1 MRSMT
6 GFGFGDAAFAGG
18 RLTVEIRSANQ
29 RFLDVRARL
38 PAELSHFSMF
48 VEQVVRERV
57 RRGRVDVVVR
67 SEGLGGTPA
76 VLDRER
82 ARSAIAALAELR
94 DEMAPGAELPLSLL
108 VAVPGLFSIAE
119 PEAETVR
126 GALRTAVEASIHAM
140 ETMLRREGDALA
152 LDLGTRAGR
161 VSEMLLDV
169 RRRADLLPSIAK
181 KRLEERLMRIL
192 VSADAPVDA
201 ARLEAELLLF
211 ADRSDITE
219 EITRLASHVD
229 QFQATL
235 VEKSD
240 PVGRKLDFLL
250 QEMLREAHTIA
261 AKAQDSRI
269 SERIVAFKV
278 ELERLREQVQN
289 IE

>member
-18 RLTVEIRSANQ
+18 RITVEIRSANQ

-38 PAELSHFSMF
+38 PAEMSHFTMF

-67 SEGLGGTPA
+67 AEGLSGTA
-76 VLDRER
+76 ATLDRAR
-82 ARSAIAALAELR
+82 ARSALASLAELR

-108 VAVPGLFSIAE
+108 AAVPGLFTIVE
-119 PEAETVR
+119 PEAD
-126 GALRTAVEASIHAM
+126 ALRSALRAGVEAAIQAM
-140 ETMLRREGDALA
+140 EAMLDREGVALA
-152 LDLGTRAGR
+152 ADLAQRAAR
-161 VSEMLLDV
+161 VMELLREV
-169 RRRADLLPSIAK
+169 RARAEELPQLARRRLEDKIA
-181 KRLEERLMRIL
+181 RMLDRT
-192 VSADAPVDA
+192 DAPVDA

-211 ADRSDITE
+211 ADKSDVTE
-219 EITRLASHVD
+219 EVTRLTSHVS
-229 QFQATL
+229 QFQATIA
-235 VEKSD
+235 EKGE

-250 QEMLREAHTIA
+250 QEMLREAHTVA
-261 AKAQDSRI
+261 AKAQDLKV

>member
-18 RLTVEIRSANQ
+18 RFTVEIRSANQ

-38 PAELSHFSMF
+38 PAELSHFTMF
-48 VEQVVRERV
+48 VEQIVRERV
-57 RRGRVDVVVR
+57 RRGRVDVVIR

-82 ARSAIAALAELR
+82 ARSALAALAQLR

-119 PEAETVR
+119 PEADAVR
-126 GALRTAVEASIHAM
+126 AALRAAVDASIHAM
-140 ETMLRREGDALA
+140 EGMLRREGDTLA
-152 LDLGTRAGR
+152 LDLGSRVGR
-161 VSEMLLDV
+161 VAEMLLDV
-169 RRRADLLPSIAK
+169 RRRAELLPSLAK

-192 VSADAPVDA
+192 GSADAPVDA

-211 ADRSDITE
+211 VDKSDVTE
-219 EITRLASHVD
+219 ELTRLSSHVD

-235 VEKSD
+235 AEKSE

>member
-18 RLTVEIRSANQ
+18 RITVEIRSANQ

-38 PAELSHFSMF
+38 PAEMSHFTMF

-67 SEGLGGTPA
+67 SEGVSGAAAT
-76 VLDRER
+76 LDKDR
-82 ARSAIAALAELR
+82 ARSALASLAELR

-108 VAVPGLFSIAE
+108 AAVPGLFTVVE
-119 PEAETVR
+119 PEVDATR
-126 GALRTAVEASIHAM
+126 AALRAGVEAAIHTMEAM
-140 ETMLRREGDALA
+140 LVQEGDALGR
-152 LDLGTRAGR
+152 DLAQRAARIG
-161 VSEMLLDV
+161 ELV
-169 RRRADLLPSIAK
+169 REVKERAESLPSLARR
-181 KRLEERLMRIL
+181 RLEEKLSRLL
-192 VSADAPVDA
+192 GGAEAPVDA

-211 ADRSDITE
+211 ADKSDVTE
-219 EITRLASHVD
+219 EVTRLASHVA
-229 QFQATL
+229 QFEGAL
-235 VEKSD
+235 AEGSD

-250 QEMLREAHTIA
+250 QEMLRECHTVA
-261 AKAQDSRI
+261 AKAQDLKV
-269 SERIVAFKV
+269 SEKIVAFKV

>member
-6 GFGFGDAAFAGG
+6 GFGFGDSAFAGG
-18 RLTVEIRSANQ
+18 RFTVEMRSANQ
-29 RFLDVRARL
+29 RFLDIRARL
-38 PAELSHFSMF
+38 PAELSHFTMF

-67 SEGLGGTPA
+67 AEGLNGGSA

-82 ARSAIAALAELR
+82 ARSALSALAQLR

-108 VAVPGLFSIAE
+108 VAVPGLFTIAE
-119 PEAETVR
+119 PEPDAVR
-126 GALRTAVEASIHAM
+126 GALRSAVEAAIQAL
-140 ETMLRREGDALA
+140 EGMLQREGDTLA
-152 LDLGTRAGR
+152 LDLGARAGR
-161 VSEMLLDV
+161 VNEMLHHV
-169 RRRADLLPSIAK
+169 RLRAEQLPTLSR
-181 KRLEERLMRIL
+181 KRLEDRLNRIL
-192 VSADAPVDA
+192 GSVDAPVDA
-201 ARLEAELLLF
+201 SRVEAELLLY
-211 ADRSDITE
+211 ADKSDVTE
-219 EITRLASHVD
+219 ELTRLGSHVA
-229 QFQATL
+229 QFQTTL
-235 VEKSD
+235 GEKTE

>member
-38 PAELSHFSMF
+38 PSELSHFSMF

-76 VLDRER
+76 VLDHER
-82 ARSAIAALAELR
+82 ARSAIAALAKLR
-94 DEMAPGAELPLSLL
+94 DEAAPGAELPLSLL

-152 LDLGTRAGR
+152 LDLGSRAGR
-161 VSEMLLDV
+161 VSEMLQDV

-192 VSADAPVDA
+192 GSADAPVDA

-235 VEKSD
+235 AEKSD

>member
-6 GFGFGDAAFAGG
+6 GFGFGDSAFAGG
-18 RLTVEIRSANQ
+18 RFTVEMRSANQ
-29 RFLDVRARL
+29 RFLDIRARL
-38 PAELSHFSMF
+38 PAELSHFTMF

-67 SEGLGGTPA
+67 AEGLSGSTA

-82 ARSAIAALAELR
+82 ARSALSALAQLR

-108 VAVPGLFSIAE
+108 VAVPGLFSVTEPE
-119 PEAETVR
+119 PEAVR
-126 GALRTAVEASIHAM
+126 GALRGAVEASIQAM
-140 ETMLRREGDALA
+140 EIMLQREGDALA
-152 LDLGTRAGR
+152 LDLRARATRITD
-161 VSEMLLDV
+161 MLQEI
-169 RRRADLLPSIAK
+169 RQRAELLPSLTR
-181 KRLEERLMRIL
+181 KRLEERLQRIL
-192 VSADAPVDA
+192 GSVDAPVDA
-201 ARLEAELLLF
+201 PRIEAELLLY
-211 ADRSDITE
+211 ADKSDVTE
-219 EITRLASHVD
+219 ELTRLASHVA

-235 VEKSD
+235 GEKAD

>member
-18 RLTVEIRSANQ
+18 RITVEIRSTNQ

-38 PAELSHFSMF
+38 PAEMSHFTMF

-67 SEGLGGTPA
+67 VEGVGATSA
-76 VLDRER
+76 ALDKDR
-82 ARSAIAALAELR
+82 ARGALAALAELR

-108 VAVPGLFSIAE
+108 AAVPGLFTVVE
-119 PEAETVR
+119 PEADALR
-126 GALRTAVEASIHAM
+126 DALRAGALAAIQAM
-140 ETMLRREGDALA
+140 EEMLVREGDALA
-152 LDLGTRAGR
+152 QDLSQRAAR
-161 VSEMLLDV
+161 LAELLGEV
-169 RRRADLLPSIAK
+169 RDRAEVLPSLARR
-181 KRLEERLMRIL
+181 RLEEKLARLLDR
-192 VSADAPVDA
+192 ADAPVDS

-211 ADRSDITE
+211 ADKSDVTE
-219 EITRLASHVD
+219 EVTRLASHVT
-229 QFQATL
+229 QFQAAL
-235 VEKSD
+235 AAGGE

-250 QEMLREAHTIA
+250 QEMLREAHTVA
-261 AKAQDSRI
+261 AKAQDLKI
-269 SERIVAFKV
+269 SEKIVAFKV

>member
-192 VSADAPVDA
+192 GSADAPVDA

>member
-211 ADRSDITE
+211 ADRSDIAE
-219 EITRLASHVD
+219 EIARLASHVD

-278 ELERLREQVQN
+278 ELERLRERVQN